1 MSSCAKIRSWAP
13 MARAHAEKRAQRDQA
28 GSRDEKKTKAIPSSS
43 ASRKLMPVDQAM
55 RQTCQGHITSRMKS
69 RRTNMEEAPPHC
81 IMQKREV
88 ENPHCSS
95 RWRPLSQLSPL
106 LPRESETHKRL
117 VCICV
122 LGKYIPLVSTV
133 PYGYDR
139 CVFNTS
145 DGLVSISRPP
155 WFDRSYDRSF
165 DFQYLDLR

>member
-1 MSSCAKIRSWAP
+1 
-13 MARAHAEKRAQRDQA
+13 
-28 GSRDEKKTKAIPSSS
+28 
-43 ASRKLMPVDQAM
+43 M
-55 RQTCQGHITSRMKS
+55 RQTCQGHITSRMES
-69 RRTNMEEAPPHC
+69 LRTNMEEAPPHC

-88 ENPHCSS
+88 KIPSAPPDGGRCLPCYRENPK
-95 RWRPLSQLSPL
+95 
-106 LPRESETHKRL
+106 HKRL

-122 LGKYIPLVSTV
+122 LGKYIPLVSTI

-145 DGLVSISRPP
+145 DGLVSISRSP